1 MRRNIKSGSPW
12 PGCPA
17 EQFLSRPA
25 TPPSDWPESR
35 SCDTARGSRS
45 DSETPEDRGE
55 QTVFFRNNRLI
66 LAVDEVATWLDQYD
80 WYRLQEDEGLGEQVT
95 EEVVVGQTDALEV
108 SGGVDLLEQ
117 LRELRLEHVHLRH
130 TAGEQ
135 LSWSSL
141 CVSYSAEC
149 WFHFHFKD
157 TRFFIFWE
165 QMCSL
170 LRQESQ
176 T

>member
-55 QTVFFRNNRLI
+55 QTVFVRNNRLI

-95 EEVVVGQTDALEV
+95 EEVVVGQTDALKV

-141 CVSYSAEC
+141 CVSVCQLSADSIFILKTQDFSYSENRC
-149 WFHFHFKD
+149 VLF
-157 TRFFIFWE
+157 
-165 QMCSL
+165 
-170 LRQESQ
+170 
-176 T
+176 